1 MNQSHTFTV
10 MTSHAV
16 MVFDWNSKVAL
27 KVALNLLLLLGLPGP
42 VTQILKSGGK
52 YACLHAGV
60 RPPQ

>member
-16 MVFDWNSKVAL
+16 MVFDWDSKVGL
-27 KVALNLLLLLGLPGP
+27 KYTLNLLLLLGLPGP

>member
-1 MNQSHTFTV
+1 MKQTHTFTV

-16 MVFDWNSKVAL
+16 MVFEWESKVAL

-52 YACLHAGV
+52 YACLHTGL